1 MGQGNLPL
9 LIPMPKLIILGS
21 AAAIPD
27 QLHANTQFLVRLKDT
42 ATLVDC
48 GDSTYLR
55 LVNAGVGVDEVSDLI
70 LTHFHPDHAGG
81 LPAFLI
87 TLWLLKRK
95 SPLVIHGLEDTL
107 MRAEGLLELFRWE
120 NWKDMYPVRFNH
132 LPEKELVTLLE
143 TPEWKVSASP
153 VKHLIPTL
161 GLRMEFVNGFTAAY
175 SCDTEPCA
183 AVMRLGYEADL
194 LLHEAAGEA
203 RGHSSGAQ
211 AGEIARQAQVQRLVL
226 IHYPVAK
233 GLAILQ
239 ETQAVF
245 AGAVSLAEDG
255 DTYEIQAGITSL

>member
-1 MGQGNLPL
+1 MAGQGNLPR
-9 LIPMPKLIILGS
+9 LISMPKLTILGS

-27 QLHANTQFLVRLKDT
+27 LLHANAQFVVSLRDS

-55 LVNAGVGVDEVSDLI
+55 LVKAGIGVEQVSDLI

-81 LPAFLI
+81 LPALLI
-87 TLWLLKRK
+87 TLWLLKRQK
-95 SPLVIHGLEDTL
+95 PLVIHGLEDTL
-107 MRAEGLLELFRWE
+107 ARAEGVLELFRWE
-120 NWKDMYPVRFNH
+120 NWKDMYPVHFNR
-132 LPEKELVTLLE
+132 LPEQELVTAIE

-161 GLRMEFVNGFTAAY
+161 GLRMEFANGFIGAY

-183 AVMRLGYEADL
+183 AVMRLGHEADL
-194 LLHEAAGEA
+194 LIHEAAGEA
-203 RGHSSGAQ
+203 RGHSSGTQ
-211 AGEIARQAQVQRLVL
+211 VGEIARQAEARRLVL
-226 IHYPVAK
+226 IHYPVEK

-239 ETQAVF
+239 DVQAVF

-255 DTYEIQAGITSL
+255 DTYEI